1 MSEEKPSFEELV
13 RRKMLRIKEVH
24 NMEYGRT
31 ALLVI
36 DMQRSFMDENAS
48 LQVPQAWDILPTVKK
63 MVDFCREV
71 GILVIFTEFVAQPE
85 LPNLRCDP
93 FGPEHLMPEPG
104 APTGWGLP
112 SGNSVIGME
121 GPESPD
127 TIDEL
132 KPLPGELVVRGYTL
146 DKFYGTPLDLALR
159 GRDIRHLI
167 FVGMMAD
174 LCLLATLFS
183 AAMRDYRCVAIRDA
197 ITTIW
202 PHILEAV
209 FDIIERKIARV
220 MTSDECIAEISA
232 QLEGMKVKA

>member
-1 MSEEKPSFEELV
+1 
-13 RRKMLRIKEVH
+13 
-24 NMEYGRT
+24 
-31 ALLVI
+31 
-36 DMQRSFMDENAS
+36 MQRSFMDENAS
-48 LQVPQAWDILPTVKK
+48 LRVPQAWDILPTVKK

-71 GILVIFTEFVAQPE
+71 GIPVIFTEFVAQPE